1 MQNRS
6 SNQKQSAQERQSSD
20 YAQFNQKN
28 NSAHGQ
34 INYHKQHFIQ
44 NRFHRFLPV
53 ALSMES
59 ILQETVHLSIVAE
72 KQQKCL
78 RKTTEY
84 TLCGFYVIILGYIAG
99 LLRKLRHCVQR
110 LSGISIPIY
119 SNIFQ

>member
-6 SNQKQSAQERQSSD
+6 LNQKQSAQARQPSD

-44 NRFHRFLPV
+44 NRFHRFLPI

-84 TLCGFYVIILGYIAG
+84 TICGFYVIILGYIARFIAEIAA
-99 LLRKLRHCVQR
+99 LCVKTKWD
-110 LSGISIPIY
+110 IN

>member
-6 SNQKQSAQERQSSD
+6 SNQKQSAQARQSSD

-84 TLCGFYVIILGYIAG
+84 TICGFYVIILGYLRG
-99 LLRKLRHCVQR
+99 LLRKLRHCGQR

-119 SNIFQ
+119 SNKI